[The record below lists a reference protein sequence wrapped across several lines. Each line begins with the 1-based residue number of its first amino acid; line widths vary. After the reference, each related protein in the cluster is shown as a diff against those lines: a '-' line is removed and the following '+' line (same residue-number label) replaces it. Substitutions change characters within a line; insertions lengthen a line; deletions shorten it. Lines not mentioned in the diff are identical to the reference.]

1 MNFEESLKII
11 TEEIAS
17 MISTKTVVGE
27 HISIEG
33 RTIIPVTKVSFG
45 FGSGAGEGKGKTGDL
60 GSGGGGGGG
69 ACIQPIA
76 FLVVSKDDVQL
87 FSLREKGAMERI
99 TAIIPEMLEKCKS
112 MKEEFKKEEKD

>member
-1 MNFEESLKII
+1 MNFEESLKIL
-11 TEEIAS
+11 TEEITS

-27 HISIEG
+27 HIVIDG

-45 FGSGAGEGKGKTGDL
+45 FGSGAGEGKAKAGDL
-60 GSGGGGGGG
+60 GSGAGGGGG

-87 FSLREKGAMERI
+87 LSLREKGTVEQI
-99 TAIIPEMLEKCKS
+99 TSIIPELMEKYKS
-112 MKEEFKKEEKD
+112 IEEERKKKE